1 MPDDTTVSEEG
12 ASEQVEPRRP
22 VGPSF
27 VWSAAPAFETRPPFE
42 MPPAEGAAVAPE
54 RDGPGEG
61 VELDVATDG
70 PAETTGEA
78 PIVPAGDEPRTPAS
92 DRAVGLESEHW
103 RERAIV
109 WRERAMGAEL
119 VAKMVQRNLDDLRA
133 NLEDLRARL
142 EVFAAA
148 EAERQSAIASSE
160 SPWRRFTRDMYRK
173 YLG

>member
-22 VGPSF
+22 AGPSF
-27 VWSAAPAFETRPPFE
+27 VWSAAPAFE
-42 MPPAEGAAVAPE
+42 MPPAEGSAVAPE
-54 RDGPGEG
+54 PHGPGQG
-61 VELDVATDG
+61 AALDAAAG
-70 PAETTGEA
+70 EPAGTTGEA
-78 PIVPAGDEPRTPAS
+78 PIVPAGDELRTPSS
-92 DRAVGLESEHW
+92 DRAVELESEHW

-142 EVFAAA
+142 EVFAAT